1 MSRLGQAIARHPWV
15 SGVTA
20 GVAALVGVGGWYV
33 WDQVNVP
40 EVAVLYVV
48 PSAPQF
54 EAGPDET
61 VYRVHP
67 TRSSVTYEVRESLA
81 GVEGTAT
88 GSTQGIAGDV
98 ALNATDASKSRL
110 GEVVVDVAQLTSD
123 EALRDRRLRHDF
135 LESGAYPLARFR
147 PTAVD
152 GLPAGAITDGEA
164 YEVSIEGE
172 LTVKETTAPVR
183 LDGTAERSDGEL
195 RLVASTQ
202 TLMSTFDIGPI
213 SLLGFVRTADE
224 VTLRF
229 DITYVDPTTTAV
241 PATTRAVTAELAS
254 TGGGPS
260 FGEDVLPILSQN
272 CAGCHQPGAVGAPVW
287 ELATAADASAVASGL
302 ALVTRSGFMPPW
314 PASDLS
320 AEFLHDRSLSSAD
333 IDTIVAW
340 AAAGGPLDVDPT
352 TPIPVPP
359 PMMSDIRGDIVLASA
374 EPYQGSPAIRDD
386 YRCFALD
393 PGVESTSWVAGW
405 EFIPDQPEIVHHA
418 IGSRVPADQ
427 VAGLR
432 AREAA
437 DPGPGWS
444 CIDLAMGAG
453 VQFVS
458 WAPGQVPMRYRE
470 GTGLRVEPGDL
481 IVLQVH
487 YHFAHA
493 NPPADQSRLH
503 LELLDEGSEP
513 LEVSQRILLAPAEIP
528 CRAGLEEGPL
538 CDRTAAIADIVERFG
553 LFPSFIP
560 DSLVGRCRA
569 PLAQMMAVTDG
580 RASAGCDHP
589 IRFDADAISVFG
601 HMHEIGESFRMT
613 LNPGTASERVLL
625 DIPVWDFGWQIDY
638 QFIEPVPLRRGD
650 VVRVECTWDRINL
663 RVPEPRYITWA
674 EGTVDEMCYSGLTT
688 VPTSRRS

>member
-1 MSRLGQAIARHPWV
+1 MARHPWV
-15 SGVTA
+15 SGVAA

-48 PSAPQF
+48 PTAPQM
-54 EAGPDET
+54 EAGPGET
-61 VYRVHP
+61 LYRVHP
-67 TRSSVTYEVRESLA
+67 MRSTVTYEVDETLA
-81 GVEGTAT
+81 GVDGTASGT
-88 GSTQGIAGDV
+88 TQGIAGDV
-98 ALNATDASKSRL
+98 ALNTSNASASRF

-135 LESGAYPLARFR
+135 LESGDYPLARFV
-147 PTAVD
+147 PTSVEGLPSGEVVD
-152 GLPAGAITDGEA
+152 GESYAVTIDGEF
-164 YEVSIEGE
+164 
-172 LTVKETTAPVR
+172 TVKATTAPVS
-183 LDGTAERSDGEL
+183 LQGTAERADGEL
-195 RLVASTQ
+195 RLVADT
-202 TLMSTFDIGPI
+202 TTAMSTFDIGPI
-213 SLLGFVRTADE
+213 ELLGFVRTADE

-229 DITYVDPTTTAV
+229 DITYVDPSTTEV
-241 PATTRAVTAELAS
+241 PATTRAATAELAA
-254 TGGGPS
+254 TDGGPS
-260 FGEDVLPILSQN
+260 FSGGVLPILSEN
-272 CAGCHQPGAVGAPVW
+272 CASCHQPGAVGSPVW
-287 ELATAADASAVASGL
+287 ELATAGDAAEVASGL

-320 AEFLHDRSLSSAD
+320 AEFTHDRSLTSEQ
-333 IDTIVAW
+333 IDTVVAW
-340 AAAGGPLDVDPT
+340 AAAGGQIDVDPA
-352 TPIPVPP
+352 TPVPVPP
-359 PMMSDIRGDIVLASA
+359 PATSDIRADIALTGP

-393 PGVESTSWVAGW
+393 PGVDVTSWVAGW
-405 EFIPDQPEIVHHA
+405 EFQPDQVEIVHHA

-427 VAGLR
+427 VAGLL
-432 AREAA
+432 ARDEA

-470 GTGLRVEPGDL
+470 GTGLRIEPGDL

-487 YHFAHA
+487 YHFAHS
-493 NPPADQSRLH
+493 NPPPDLSRLH
-503 LELLDEGSEP
+503 LELLPEGSEP

-538 CDRTAAIADIVERFG
+538 CDRTAAIADIGTRFG
-553 LFPSFIP
+553 LLPSFIP

-569 PLAQMMAVTDG
+569 PLAEMMAVTDG
-580 RASAGCDHP
+580 RASASCDHP
-589 IRFDADAISVFG
+589 IRFEGDAISVFG
-601 HMHEIGESFRMT
+601 HMHEIGETFRMT
-613 LNPGTASERVLL
+613 LNPGTPTERILL

-638 QFIEPVPLRRGD
+638 QFVEPVQLRRGD
-650 VVRVECTWDRINL
+650 VVRVECSWDRAHL
-663 RVPEPRYITWA
+663 RVPEARYITWS

-688 VPTSRRS
+688 VPASGRR